1 MMADDKLNELKK
13 KLETELFNIE
23 KKIYDMETYYLEETA
38 SSGND
43 RRFNLIPREHYQRLG
58 RLS

>member
-1 MMADDKLNELKK
+1 MMADDKLHELKK

-38 SSGND
+38 LSG
-43 RRFNLIPREHYQRLG
+43 REP
-58 RLS
+58 